1 MADALQELLG
11 PVRAAVQQYDM
22 IGENDRIAVGLSG
35 GKDSA
40 ALLAALAALRR
51 FYPIPFTLTAITLDP
66 CVGGRETD
74 SAAPGFGKSSLRN
87 ERSRTP
93 AACVPVCAAAC
104 CTAQPR
110 KRDADP
116 LPWATT
122 GTTRRKRF

>member
-51 FYPIPFTLTAITLDP
+51 F
-66 CVGGRETD
+66 
-74 SAAPGFGKSSLRN
+74 
-87 ERSRTP
+87 
-93 AACVPVCAAAC
+93 
-104 CTAQPR
+104 
-110 KRDADP
+110 
-116 LPWATT
+116 
-122 GTTRRKRF
+122 